1 MAALLTKTIDD
12 LLAISD
18 ALFAHQNGKNV
29 DSKTII
35 SLERIRAFIA
45 ISSHF
50 FDNATKLLPA
60 ADREGSQKKI
70 KSIINSIL
78 TEVSSI
84 QQAVEVSSPEHSG
97 KPKRKAK
104 IGERCVDCGRYDCSD
119 CNRGERGD
127 DSEEEWASPIHDESS
142 KDDNDTKD
150 AKDTTPH
157 AGRERGSRDVA
168 VNKVAKDDKII
179 DRQKAKKVTIPAPS
193 AVSLSSVESD
203 KPKQK
208 NKFVSAVPANVD
220 KVADTG
226 ALGEPVV
233 AKDVTS
239 STTVTKS

>member
-70 KSIINSIL
+70 KSIINSVL

-97 KPKRKAK
+97 KPKRKNK

-142 KDDNDTKD
+142 KDDKEPKD
-150 AKDTTPH
+150 AKDGTAH
-157 AGRERGSRDVA
+157 AAREQGSRDIV

-193 AVSLSSVESD
+193 TVSLSSIESD

-208 NKFVSAVPANVD
+208 NKFISAVPAKAD
-220 KVADTG
+220 KVADSG
-226 ALGEPVV
+226 VLGEPVV
-233 AKDVTS
+233 AKDVAS
-239 STTVTKS
+239 STTVVKS